1 MNKKLT
7 TIGLLLLAV
16 MVWSCGYR
24 GQVGLPDDLKRIHL
38 DISNTGTSRPGMEAE
53 VRHALTRGILSAGG
67 QVVVEKSQADATIK
81 GTITSLKENPV
92 AFDAQD
98 IAQRFR
104 VVVVLDFE
112 VIQRN
117 GEAEVPRGQVQ
128 GEAYYSAP
136 TGITGTEVAAND
148 AIRRALRDLADKVVA
163 RVAEPF
169 F

>member
-1 MNKKLT
+1 MNNRVASM
-7 TIGLLLLAV
+7 GLFLLAATV
-16 MVWSCGYR
+16 CGCGYR
-24 GQVGLPDDLKRIHL
+24 GQVGLPDALKRIHL
-38 DISNTGTSRPGMEAE
+38 DINNTGTSRPGMEAE
-53 VRHALTRGILSAGG
+53 VRHALARGILNAGG
-67 QVVVEKSQADATIK
+67 QVVAEKSQADATIK
-81 GTITSLKENPV
+81 GTITSLREDPV

-104 VVVVLDFE
+104 VVVILNFE

-117 GEAEVPRGQVQ
+117 GKAEVTKEQVQ

-136 TGITGTEVAAND
+136 AGITGTEVAAND
-148 AIRRALRDLADKVVA
+148 AIRRALRDLADKVVT

>member
-1 MNKKLT
+1 MNKKVIS
-7 TIGLLLLAV
+7 IGLLLLAAT
-16 MVWSCGYR
+16 VWSCGYR

-38 DISNTGTSRPGMEAE
+38 DISNTGTSRAGMEAE
-53 VRHALTRGILSAGG
+53 VRHALTRGILNAGG
-67 QVVVEKSQADATIK
+67 QVVVDKSRADATIK
-81 GTITSLKENPV
+81 GTITSLKEDPV

-104 VVVVLDFE
+104 VVITLNFE
-112 VIQRN
+112 VIQQN
-117 GEAEVPRGQVQ
+117 GKAEVPREQVQ

-136 TGITGTEVAAND
+136 AGITGTEVAAND